1 MKWRGVVGSLL
12 AVTAVPAQAAWLEAR
27 TPHFI
32 IYSDQT
38 QNGLVHYAQQLERF
52 DQAVRPLLRAADPA
66 LSDGSKLT
74 VYVLHNQ
81 GEVSALIGDST
92 VAGFYSPRASGALA
106 FVHRDEGTNDEQQ
119 LSGQTVFQHEYLHH
133 LMLQNT
139 GAPMPLWVTEGLA
152 EFFGTAQ
159 VKPDGSV
166 AVGYVPQYRGY
177 DLFTD
182 KLPLEQML
190 APRGTK
196 INTADRLQIYA
207 RGWLLIHYLTFNKQ
221 RAGQLDRYLTLI
233 GQGKPPL
240 DAAREGFGDLK
251 QLDRE
256 LNSYLSTNR
265 YVTSTVP
272 AARIHPGPVRIRP
285 LDPGEAAIMPVQ
297 MRSQRGV
304 DTRTAPAVLQ
314 SAQRVAAQYP
324 ADPRVLAAL
333 AEAQQDASDN
343 AAAIATADRAS
354 AADPRAQKPLVMKAR
369 AMLAL
374 ARKNPKTTDYSA
386 LRQAISKA
394 NRIDPNNAEPLLMF
408 YETYGLQGIA
418 PTKNSVEGL
427 YYAQALVPQD
437 EQLRLAATHQLA
449 GDGRLP
455 EAAQMFGP
463 LAFNPHATK
472 ATPKLQA
479 VMTALQA
486 GNKAE
491 AMAALDSL
499 GKDDKAPAKGSN

>member
-1 MKWRGVVGSLL
+1 MKWRSVIGGVL
-12 AVTAVPAQAAWLEAR
+12 ALASAPAQAAWLEAK

-32 IYSDQT
+32 IYSDQS
-38 QNGLVHYAQQLERF
+38 QNGLAHYAQQLERF
-52 DQAVRPLLRAADPA
+52 DQAVRPLLRAGDPP

-74 VYVLHNQ
+74 IYVLRNQ
-81 GEVSALIGDST
+81 SEVASLHGDST
-92 VAGFYSPRASGALA
+92 VAGFYIPRASGALA
-106 FVHRDEGTNDEQQ
+106 FVHREEGTNDEQQ

-159 VKPDGSV
+159 VKADGSV

-177 DLFTD
+177 DLVTD

-190 APRGTK
+190 APRGTR
-196 INTADRLQIYA
+196 ISGADRSQIYA

-233 GQGKPPL
+233 GQGKPAL
-240 DAAREGFGDLK
+240 DAAREGFGDLGR
-251 QLDRE
+251 LDRE
-256 LNSYLSTNR
+256 LNSYLSGNR
-265 YVTSTVP
+265 YVTSTIP
-272 AARIHPGPVRIRP
+272 AARIHLGAVSIRTLSP
-285 LDPGEAAIMPVQ
+285 AEAAIIPVQ

-304 DTRTAPAVLQ
+304 DSRTAPGVLQ
-314 SAQRVAAQYP
+314 NAQRIAGQYP
-324 ADPRVLAAL
+324 SDATVLAAL
-333 AEAQQDASDN
+333 AEAQQDAGDN
-343 AAAIATADRAS
+343 SAAIVTADRAS

-374 ARKNPKTTDYSA
+374 ARKSPKATDYAA

-408 YETYGLQGIA
+408 YETYALQGIA

-437 EQLRLAATHQLA
+437 DQLRLAAAQQLA
-449 GDGRLP
+449 HDGRLP

-463 LAFNPHATK
+463 LAYNPHSTK
-472 ATPKLQA
+472 ATPQLLT
-479 VMTALQA
+479 V
-486 GNKAE
+486 
-491 AMAALDSL
+491 MAALQSGNRAEALAAFEAL
-499 GKDDKAPAKGSN
+499 GKADAPASKGGD